1 VIFPTASILSNTDT
15 KMTNVP
21 NVADVKTLLKHMLY
35 KEKVKQLQDEV
46 IPVGNIYDDIG
57 NHPFGKGWEVWRG

>member
-1 VIFPTASILSNTDT
+1 MMNLVLFGWFTSTMFFREAT
-15 KMTNVP
+15 
-21 NVADVKTLLKHMLY
+21 DVKLKHMLY

-46 IPVGNIYDDIG
+46 IPVGNIYDDIN